1 MPEPVLDSTS
11 PLASSERIA
20 SRTTVLLTPSILAI
34 SPSAGRRSPRWSF
47 WLTIRSSNCCFVLSV
62 KLRSRATVL
71 NMVFNTFHLEAGR
84 LGPQPRNFNDP
95 HICLTAPLGRIHN
108 KAYPRLCNGLHG
120 ALSGGSIQN
129 PE

>member
-47 WLTIRSSNCCFVLSV
+47 WLTIRSSSCCFVLSV

-71 NMVFNTFHLEAGR
+71 NMVFNLFHLEAGR
-84 LGPQPRNFNDP
+84 LGPQPRNFNDH
-95 HICLTAPLGRIHN
+95 HICLTPCGPVHN
-108 KAYPRLCNGLHG
+108 TAYPRLCNRVHG
-120 ALSGGSIQN
+120 ALSGGSIQ
-129 PE
+129 